1 MQKQREIKMRVF
13 LFNSKLLSEINRKE
27 EMTEDTY
34 LITDQEADLIQQ
46 NLDNNGH
53 FWVDE
58 NKQLRL
64 SGKAPN
70 TYSDWNNETHTWV
83 VNQSKLASYIQEKKQ
98 LIWEEI
104 KKEREK
110 KLQSGVKMIVN
121 GEPKWFHTDVTS
133 QLSYDRAKTYLE
145 THKDERITWKTM
157 DNTYVQIGLQDLI
170 DLTDHIFVTGQR
182 IFQVAEQKKHELDS
196 LTDPSLIDSF
206 DIKSDWGEVY
216 LV

>member
-1 MQKQREIKMRVF
+1 MRIF
-13 LFNSKLLSEINRKE
+13 LLNSKLLSEINRKE
-27 EMTEDTY
+27 EITNDTY

-70 TYSDWNNETHTWV
+70 TYSDWDDETHTWV
-83 VNQSKLASYIQEKKQ
+83 VNQSKLASYIQEKKK

-110 KLQSGVKMIVN
+110 ILQSGVKMIVN
-121 GEPKWFHTDVTS
+121 GEPKWFHTDIVS
-133 QLSYDRAKTYLE
+133 QQSYDRAKEYLKKHE
-145 THKDERITWKTM
+145 DQHVTWKTM
-157 DNTYVQIGLQDLI
+157 DNTFIQMYLQELN
-170 DLTDHIFVTGQR
+170 DLTDHIFIVGQR
-182 IFQVAEQKKHELDS
+182 IFQIAEEKRTKLDK
-196 LTDPSLIDSF
+196 LTDPILIDNF
-206 DIKSDWGEVY
+206 DIKNGWVEVFGNS
-216 LV
+216 

>member
-1 MQKQREIKMRVF
+1 MRVF
-13 LFNSKLLSEINRKE
+13 LLNSKLLSEINRKE
-27 EMTEDTY
+27 EITDDTY

-46 NLDNNGH
+46 NLNNNGH

-70 TYSDWNNETHTWV
+70 TYSDWDNETHTWV
-83 VNQSKLASYIQEKKQ
+83 VNQSKLSSYIQEKKQ

-110 KLQSGVKMIVN
+110 KLQSGVKMIIN

-133 QLSYDRAKTYLE
+133 QLSYDRAKNYLDA
-145 THKDERITWKTM
+145 HRDERVTWKTM
-157 DNTYVQIGLQDLI
+157 DNTFVQIGLQDLI
-170 DLTDHIFVTGQR
+170 DLTDHIFVTGQK
-182 IFQVAEQKKHELDS
+182 IFQIAEQKKHELDS
-196 LTDPSLIDSF
+196 LTDPVLIDSF
-206 DIKSDWGEVY
+206 DIKSGWGEVY
-216 LV
+216 LSD